1 MKLNLNKPEERKITL
16 KYGTTCHFKHID
28 IIKLLCCKIPQRAQ
42 KVPLSKN
49 ITVGTLK

>member
-1 MKLNLNKPEERKITL
+1 MKLNRRKENHF
-16 KYGTTCHFKHID
+16 KYVTTCHFKHID